1 LATCGGIAA
10 VDESITPAPWEY
22 PPSTMRVFGQFAAM
36 DWMWVL
42 ALVAAAGA
50 PHHDTDAGLLGGLF

>member
-1 LATCGGIAA
+1 
-10 VDESITPAPWEY
+10 
-22 PPSTMRVFGQFAAM
+22 MRVFGQFAAM